1 MIPLKFPLGRNLD
14 FITLLS
20 LPLDWP
26 KDQEEGNAL
35 MNVERLFFPPAD
47 HTAQIIVKG
56 VRRNKIAAIKTT
68 KKETIE
74 TCLDAIEESLVELS
88 FVKHNVLQLRAS
100 NF

>member
-1 MIPLKFPLGRNLD
+1 
-14 FITLLS
+14 
-20 LPLDWP
+20 
-26 KDQEEGNAL
+26 
-35 MNVERLFFPPAD
+35 MNVERLFLPPAD

-74 TCLDAIEESLVELS
+74 TCMDAIEESLVELS